1 MVLARESFL
10 YLTIAELLQ
19 NINCY
24 HDSLRDYKKLVRPVQ
39 DFLYRY
45 LQWCEEICLRS
56 GIIASFL
63 VFSLFDKG

>member
-19 NINCY
+19 SINCY

-39 DFLYRY
+39 DFYIV
-45 LQWCEEICLRS
+45 ICS
-56 GIIASFL
+56 GAKKF
-63 VFSLFDKG
+63 V